1 MIYVNFFDQKIG
13 LFDYA
18 FSENGSLKNK
28 QRLAKGSI
36 FFPIFAPYFGKS
48 DL

>member
-36 FFPIFAPYFGKS
+36 FFLSLHLISEKS